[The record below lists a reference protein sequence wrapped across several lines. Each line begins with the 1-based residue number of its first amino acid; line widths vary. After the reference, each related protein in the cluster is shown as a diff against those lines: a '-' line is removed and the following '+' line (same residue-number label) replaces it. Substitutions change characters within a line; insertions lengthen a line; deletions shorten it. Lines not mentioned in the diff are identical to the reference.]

1 MKRNALVSGTL
12 LLLIVS
18 ACICAPAFA
27 AETSDEQIISVSGT
41 GKVTATPDQVTISI
55 AVETENPD
63 VKVAQQEN
71 AKKMNDVDTALRAI
85 GLTSDELKTTG
96 YSIYSFTN
104 EDNSLF
110 GKDQKI
116 YRVTNTVLVTTQK
129 TDMAGEII
137 DTAIANGANNV
148 NYISFSL
155 TDETYNSLRTQALTA
170 AVVQAKVDADAVS
183 SALGVSITGV
193 SGVNVGSS
201 YVPNSYQSADMYMEK
216 AAGAAPMPMA
226 RTTIQPGDVD
236 VTASV
241 SIQYFFR

>member
-1 MKRNALVSGTL
+1 
-12 LLLIVS
+12 
-18 ACICAPAFA
+18 
-27 AETSDEQIISVSGT
+27 
-41 GKVTATPDQVTISI
+41 
-55 AVETENPD
+55 
-63 VKVAQQEN
+63 
-71 AKKMNDVDTALRAI
+71 MNDVDTALRAI

-216 AAGAAPMPMA
+216 AAGAATMPMA

>member
-1 MKRNALVSGTL
+1 MSGTL
-12 LLLIVS
+12 LLILVG
-18 ACICAPAFA
+18 ACICAPALA
-27 AETSDEQIISVSGT
+27 ATTSDEQIISVSGT

-63 VKVAQQEN
+63 VKIAQQEN
-71 AKKMNDVDTALRAI
+71 ARKMSDVESALKAI
-85 GLTSDELKTTG
+85 GLTNDELKTTG
-96 YSIYSFTN
+96 YSIYSYTN

-155 TDETYNSLRTQALTA
+155 TDESYNALRTKALTA
-170 AVVQAKVDADAVS
+170 AVVQARVDADAVS
-183 SALGVSITGV
+183 QALGVSITGV

-201 YVPNSYQSADMYMEK
+201 YVPNSYVSSDAYMEK
-216 AAGAAPMPMA
+216 AVGSAPEPMA
-226 RTTIQPGDVD
+226 RTSIQPGDVD

-241 SIQYFFR
+241 SVQYFFA